1 MNIIKKI
8 IEDAKR
14 SKAGTAMAIAI
25 GLVTFVF
32 FAVIFIQVK
41 TVSVIDISAIETM
54 RESELREE
62 LSSWKSKYDE
72 VSARLAETDEII
84 NAYKNDIQNNS
95 ETSEVLNNEYELSEM
110 YLGRRDVQ
118 GEGIIITLKDSESK
132 QVVSEDLL
140 SLVNELRLAGAE
152 AISINDERVISRTD
166 IVNIESR
173 FIIIN
178 GKRTTSPFVIK
189 AIGNKKYLESSIT
202 IKGGFID
209 EMEANDKDIS
219 YEVSDRVVIYKTDI
233 KYSSDYIKK

>member
-1 MNIIKKI
+1 MNFIKGIIDDI
-8 IEDAKR
+8 KR
-14 SKAGTAMAIAI
+14 SKARTAMAVAI

-32 FAVIFIQVK
+32 FAVVFIQVK
-41 TVSVIDISAIETM
+41 TVSIIDISAIETM

-62 LSSWKSKYDE
+62 LSSWKSKYDD
-72 VSARLAETDEII
+72 VSSRLEETEEII

-95 ETSEVLNNEYELSEM
+95 ETSEVLKNELELSEM
-110 YLGRRDVQ
+110 YLGKKDVQ
-118 GEGIIITLKDSESK
+118 GEGIIIKLKDTESK

-152 AISINDERVISRTD
+152 VISINDERVISRTD
-166 IVNIESR
+166 IVNVESK

-178 GKRTTSPFVIK
+178 GKRVTGPYVVK

-209 EMEANDKDIS
+209 EMKANEKDIS
-219 YEVSDRVVIYKTDI
+219 YEVSDKVVISKTSMN
-233 KYSSDYIKK
+233 YSSDYIK

>member
-14 SKAGTAMAIAI
+14 SKAGTAMTIAI

-219 YEVSDRVVIYKTDI
+219 YEVSDKVVIYKTDI

>member
-219 YEVSDRVVIYKTDI
+219 YEVSDKVVIYKTDI

>member
-1 MNIIKKI
+1 MNFFKKI
-8 IEDAKR
+8 IDDIKK
-14 SKAGTAMAIAI
+14 SKSRTAMAVAI

-32 FAVIFIQVK
+32 FAVVFIQVK
-41 TVSVIDISAIETM
+41 TVSIIDISAIETM

-72 VSARLAETDEII
+72 VSSRLEETDEII

-95 ETSEVLNNEYELSEM
+95 ESSEVLKNELKLSEM
-110 YLGRRDVQ
+110 YLGKKDVQ
-118 GEGIIITLKDSESK
+118 GEGIIIKLKDTESK

-152 AISINDERVISRTD
+152 AISINDERIISRTD
-166 IVNIESR
+166 IVNVESK
-173 FIIIN
+173 FIIVN
-178 GKRTTSPFVIK
+178 GKRVNGPYVVK

-209 EMEANDKDIS
+209 EMEANEKDVS
-219 YEVSDRVVIYKTDI
+219 YEVLDKVTINKTTVE
-233 KYSSDYIKK
+233 YSSDYIK

>member
-1 MNIIKKI
+1 MNFIKGIINEI
-8 IEDAKR
+8 RR
-14 SKAGTAMAIAI
+14 SKARTAMAIAI

-32 FAVIFIQVK
+32 FAVVFIQVK
-41 TVSVIDISAIETM
+41 TVSIIDISAIETM

-72 VSARLAETDEII
+72 VSSRLAETDEII

-95 ETSEVLNNEYELSEM
+95 ETSEVLQNELELSEM
-110 YLGRRDVQ
+110 YLGKKDVE
-118 GEGIIITLKDSESK
+118 GEGIVIKLKDTDSK

-152 AISINDERVISRTD
+152 AISINEERIVSRTD
-166 IVNIESR
+166 IVNVESK

-178 GKRTTSPFVIK
+178 GKRVTGPYVVK

-209 EMEANDKDIS
+209 EMEANEKDVSYDVYDK
-219 YEVSDRVVIYKTDI
+219 VIITKANV
-233 KYSSDYIKK
+233 KYTSDYIK

>member
-1 MNIIKKI
+1 MKIFKRIIN
-8 IEDAKR
+8 DAKK

-25 GLVTFVF
+25 GFVTFVF

-41 TVSVIDISAIETM
+41 TVSIIDISAIETM

-72 VSARLAETDEII
+72 ISSRLNETDEII
-84 NAYKNDIQNNS
+84 AAYKNAIQNNS
-95 ETSEVLNNEYELSEM
+95 ETSEVLKNEYDLSEM
-110 YLGRRDVQ
+110 YLGRKNVQ
-118 GEGIIITLKDSESK
+118 GEGIIITLKDTESK

-152 AISINDERVISRTD
+152 AISINDERVTSRTD
-166 IVNIESR
+166 IVNIESK
-173 FIIIN
+173 FIIVN
-178 GKRTTSPFVIK
+178 GKRTTSPYVIK

-209 EMEANDKDIS
+209 EMEANEKSVAYEIS
-219 YEVSDRVVIYKTDI
+219 DQVLIKKTNMD
-233 KYSSDYIKK
+233 YSSDYIKK

>member
-32 FAVIFIQVK
+32 FAVVFIQVK

-219 YEVSDRVVIYKTDI
+219 YEVSDKVVIYKTDI
-233 KYSSDYIKK
+233 KYSSDYIK